1 MATIVTR
8 AGKGSP
14 LTNTEVDTNFTNIND
29 ELGQKLVASDA
40 TSANTA
46 SKIVQ
51 RDASGNFSAG
61 TVTAALSGNATT
73 ATTLQTART
82 INGVSFNGSANIT
95 LPTVNTSGDQTVAGA
110 KTFTSDAVFTA
121 SIRWDVSTSD
131 PAHQRADA
139 RDDATSFSRLHWYG
153 VSAAGAT
160 SNFRHAWYDGA
171 AYINVTAASN
181 TVTFSGALTAT
192 QFNGPLSGNATTAT
206 TLQTARTIGG
216 VSFNGS
222 ANINLPGVN
231 TAGNQNTTGSAAT
244 LTTART
250 INGTSFNGSANI
262 TTANW
267 GTARTLTIG
276 NTGKSVNGAG
286 NVSWTLAEIGG
297 VTSVNGQTGDVSVL
311 TTTSNVLNATA
322 GASAGAVGTYGL
334 MNSNSGTDIAPN
346 EARAGSGLRFTTCG
360 NASFTSLIPSGTWRC
375 MGFKSGTNTSF
386 SGVFES
392 TLWLRIS

>member
-1 MATIVTR
+1 
-8 AGKGSP
+8 
-14 LTNTEVDTNFTNIND
+14 
-29 ELGQKLVASDA
+29 
-40 TSANTA
+40 
-46 SKIVQ
+46 
-51 RDASGNFSAG
+51 
-61 TVTAALSGNATT
+61 
-73 ATTLQTART
+73 
-82 INGVSFNGSANIT
+82 
-95 LPTVNTSGDQTVAGA
+95 
-110 KTFTSDAVFTA
+110 
-121 SIRWDVSTSD
+121 
-131 PAHQRADA
+131 
-139 RDDATSFSRLHWYG
+139 
-153 VSAAGAT
+153 
-160 SNFRHAWYDGA
+160 
-171 AYINVTAASN
+171 
-181 TVTFSGALTAT
+181 VTFSGALTAT

-206 TLQTARTIGG
+206 TLKTARTIGG

-231 TAGNQNTTGSAAT
+231 TAGNQNTTGSAAR

-262 TTANW
+262 TTANWGTARTINGSSINGSANVTTANW

-297 VTSVNGQTGDVSVL
+297 VTSVNGQTGNVSVL

-334 MNSNSGTDIAPN
+334 MNSNSGTNIAPN
-346 EARAGSGLRFTTCG
+346 EARAGSGLRFTSCG
-360 NASFTSLIPSGTWRC
+360 NPSFTTLIPSGTWRC
-375 MGFKSGTNTSF
+375 MGFKAGTNTSF